1 MSFCRK
7 IALAA
12 ASSAVVC
19 CSALAQ
25 LSVTPALPEKGWTH
39 KMWLPRFDEK
49 RALAAQGGYDI
60 VFLGDSITHGWE
72 SRGAQ
77 VWTNNFAEG
86 AYKALNC
93 GFSGDRTEHVLWRL
107 DHGQLADLKPRVFVL
122 MIGTNNTGHRDAET
136 EPPTDTILGIQAILG
151 RLKEYYPEAKVIL
164 HPIFPRGA
172 TTNDPCRVR
181 NDLVN
186 REIRAFADGKRVL
199 WCDFNSRLLTPDGVL
214 ETSMAKDLLHP
225 GAAGYE
231 IWAEALKPYLDF
243 ALGRSAKAPKPA
255 ADPAPTAL
263 PKGLPAAVT
272 PRIKTYWLGN
282 PAKKVRP
289 RIREKRAEQCANVE
303 RYYDAILIG
312 DSITHFWEN
321 EQIGNSEVF
330 RKKFEGYKIMN
341 AGFGGDR
348 TQNVLWNVLHGGILD
363 GVHTRLITLMIGTN
377 NTWSDSAEDIA
388 AGIAACVKAIRQK
401 QPQAKLLLMPILPRE
416 VAHKR
421 GDRDYTRKNGA
432 MVMPKQ
438 AKVNELIRPLAD
450 GKDVIWFDLTAKF
463 TDAEG
468 LPDITL
474 FKDGTHPNPAG
485 YTVWAD
491 ALLPYLK
498 EFCGAPTFAKA
509 TVDKPNQAP
518 CVRQQ

>member
-1 MSFCRK
+1 MFCK
-7 IALAA
+7 KTIWLAL
-12 ASSAVVC
+12 SSAVIIG
-19 CSALAQ
+19 SAFGQ
-25 LSVTPALPEKGWTH
+25 LSVTPALPERAWTH

-49 RALAAQGGYDI
+49 KALAAQGGYDI

-72 SRGAQ
+72 TRGAE
-77 VWTNNFAEG
+77 VWAKNFAEG
-86 AYKALNC
+86 PYKALNC

-122 MIGTNNTGHRDAET
+122 MIGTNNTGHRDVET
-136 EPPTDTILGIQAILG
+136 EPPTDTILGIQAVLG
-151 RLKEYYPEAKVIL
+151 RLEQSYPEAKVIL

-172 TTNDPCRVR
+172 TTNDPLRVR

-186 REIRAFADGKRVL
+186 REIRTFTDGKRVL

-225 GAAGYE
+225 GATGYE
-231 IWAEALKPYLDF
+231 IWAEALKPYLDY
-243 ALGRSAKAPKPA
+243 ALGRSPQVPKSA
-255 ADPAPTAL
+255 AAPAPTAL
-263 PKGLPAAVT
+263 PTGLPAAVT
-272 PRIKTYWLGN
+272 PRIKGYWLGN
-282 PAKKVRP
+282 PKKKVRP
-289 RIREKRAEQCANVE
+289 RIREKRAEQCANIE

-312 DSITHFWEN
+312 DSITHFWEDEKN
-321 EQIGNSEVF
+321 GNSAVF
-330 RKKFEGYKIMN
+330 AEKFAGYKILN

-348 TQNVLWNVLHGGILD
+348 TQNVLWNVLHGGLLD

-388 AGIAACVKAIRQK
+388 AGIAACVKAIRGK

-421 GDRDYTRKNGA
+421 GERDYTRKNGE
-432 MVMPKQ
+432 MVLPKQ

-463 TDAEG
+463 LDSEG
-468 LPDITL
+468 MPDINL
-474 FKDGTHPNPAG
+474 LPDGTHPNAAG

-498 EFCGAPTFAKA
+498 EFCGA
-509 TVDKPNQAP
+509 
-518 CVRQQ
+518 R